1 MILPTF
7 SMESLSG
14 SIHMLNYGLNTLIV
28 DFDKIAKLEIRY
40 PGSFSLSGTV
50 AFTNSD
56 GTGQNIVVDREYF
69 EEAAKFTDT
78 VREALKQWII
88 TRGSYRNDVEH
99 PVSKYYGDLKLIK
112 LTWGPSTVYI
122 YEDGLQAVK
131 HLGDH
136 LILQYGNREDIK
148 LVSKRVDFLDMVQK
162 EVRRT
167 MAV

>member
-1 MILPTF
+1 MILSIF

-14 SIHMLNYGLNTLIV
+14 SIHMLNYGLSTLIV
-28 DFDKIAKLEIRY
+28 DFDKLTKLDVHY
-40 PGSFSLSGTV
+40 PGNFSGSGTFV
-50 AFTNSD
+50 FINGD
-56 GTGQNIVVDREYF
+56 GTNQIVSVKTAEYD
-69 EEAAKFTDT
+69 EAVKFTDT
-78 VREALKQWII
+78 VRDAWKQWIV

-99 PVSKYYGDLKLIK
+99 PVAKYYGDLKLIK